1 MEETE
6 KIVDLNGQ
14 FRFKIDAKGR
24 MSLPAKFRKDLGKD
38 LVVTKD
44 PMFDC
49 LRVFE
54 QKDFNAWVARMLEEK
69 LGKFSETD
77 KQHVAMRRWF
87 KQNAED
93 VDIDSTNRI
102 LLPAGQRNLVG
113 ITKEVVI
120 VGNTGYFEVW
130 DAQRFDS
137 MNAEYDF
144 GAMFG

>member
-6 KIVDLNGQ
+6 KIVDLNGK

-24 MSLPAKFRKDLGKD
+24 MSLPAKFRKDLDKD

-69 LGKFSETD
+69 LGEFNETD

-93 VDIDSTNRI
+93 VEIDSTNRI
-102 LLPAGQRNLVG
+102 LLPAGQRDLVG
-113 ITKEVVI
+113 ITKDVVI
-120 VGNTGYFEVW
+120 VGNKGYFEVW
-130 DAQRFDS
+130 DAQRFDD

-144 GAMFG
+144 GALFN